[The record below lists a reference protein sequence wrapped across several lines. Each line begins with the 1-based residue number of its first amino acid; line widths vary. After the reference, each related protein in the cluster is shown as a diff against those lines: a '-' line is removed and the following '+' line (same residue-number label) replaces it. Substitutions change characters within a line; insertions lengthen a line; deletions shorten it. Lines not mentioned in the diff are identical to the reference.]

1 MILIIPT
8 DESKTKEKFDIL
20 FFNLHRQK
28 RQILLYT
35 ILASSVSPKKPKR
48 NIFLFLY
55 IKTINVKLDFMSSY
69 PILAW
74 VTALQLK
81 AIRPTVGSSNT
92 VSF

>member
-35 ILASSVSPKKPKR
+35 ILASSVSPKK
-48 NIFLFLY
+48 FVSLS
-55 IKTINVKLDFMSSY
+55 IKTINVKVDFMSGY

-92 VSF
+92 ISF